1 MFRVALATLILIATS
16 LAPAAAMNA
25 VANGHG
31 PIAGPTTECACCDEA
46 PVNAALACAVYRHTA
61 LLSALGALPEISL
74 AQHPIP
80 VFITAGEGTT
90 VEPPA
95 PPPRA

>member
-1 MFRVALATLILIATS
+1 MFRIALATLILIAAS

-31 PIAGPTTECACCDEA
+31 PIAGPLMECACCDEA
-46 PVNAALACAVYRHTA
+46 PVNAALACAMYCHTA
-61 LLSALGALPEISL
+61 LPSALGALPEISL
-74 AQHPIP
+74 VRVPIL
-80 VFITAGEGTT
+80 VSKTDGEGTT

>member
-1 MFRVALATLILIATS
+1 MFRIALATLILIAAS

-25 VANGHG
+25 DANGHG
-31 PIAGPTTECACCDEA
+31 PIAGPPAECACCDEA
-46 PVNAALACAVYRHTA
+46 PVNAALACAMYCHTA
-61 LLSALGALPEISL
+61 LPSALGALPEISL
-74 AQHPIP
+74 AQHPIL
-80 VFITAGEGTT
+80 VLITDGEGTT